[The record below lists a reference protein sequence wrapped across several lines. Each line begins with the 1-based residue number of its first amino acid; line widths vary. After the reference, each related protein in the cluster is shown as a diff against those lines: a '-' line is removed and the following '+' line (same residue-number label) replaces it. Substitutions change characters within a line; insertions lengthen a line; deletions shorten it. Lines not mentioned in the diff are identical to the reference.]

1 MNGAERDEVIEVAAY
16 WATRLDSDECSP
28 ADRAAFEKWRAKVP
42 EHAAAFEKVEASLS
56 AVYRQ
61 IDDPDLMAYAA
72 QVTTGAPRR
81 VWSDIWAGLA
91 GVAASIVLIAV
102 AAFIASLAF
111 TPEDA
116 VLKDT
121 IPENTA
127 GLAEGA
133 EVYRTQVGERS
144 TVTLADGSE
153 VTLNTDTG
161 LRVEFSARERRLQL
175 LRGQA
180 FFKVEKDA
188 TRPFV
193 VEAGHKRVVAI
204 GTAFDVRFDT
214 ADQVQI
220 TLVEGRIAVD
230 NRIDKGLPDALAEA
244 APRIEL
250 SPGQQMLAALDARP
264 SVIEADIEKV
274 TSWSEGRIVF
284 DNDRLRDA
292 VAEVNRYTATPIVL
306 GEDSRLD
313 AIRVGGVFRTGR
325 QETFLLALETLH
337 PIGIEKHAGATRLV
351 WCE

>member
-16 WATRLDSDECSP
+16 WATRLDSNECSP
-28 ADRAAFEKWRAKVP
+28 ADRAAFEKWRAKAP

-81 VWSDIWAGLA
+81 VWAGLD
-91 GVAASIVLIAV
+91 GIAASIVLIAV

-121 IPENTA
+121 IPEKAA

-133 EVYRTQVGERS
+133 AFYRTQVGERS

-180 FFKVEKDA
+180 FFKVEKDT

-337 PIGIEKHAGATRLV
+337 PIGIEKRAGATRLV
-351 WCE
+351 WRE

>member
-16 WATRLDSDECSP
+16 WATRLDSNECSP
-28 ADRAAFEKWRAKVP
+28 TDRAAFEKWRAKAP

-61 IDDPDLMAYAA
+61 IDDPDLIAYAA

-81 VWSDIWAGLA
+81 VWAGLD
-91 GVAASIVLIAV
+91 GIAASIVLIAV

-133 EVYRTQVGERS
+133 AVYRTQVGERS

-250 SPGQQMLAALDARP
+250 SPGQQMLAALNARP

-274 TSWSEGRIVF
+274 TSWSGGLFLTTIRCATQS
-284 DNDRLRDA
+284 LR
-292 VAEVNRYTATPIVL
+292 
-306 GEDSRLD
+306 
-313 AIRVGGVFRTGR
+313 
-325 QETFLLALETLH
+325 
-337 PIGIEKHAGATRLV
+337 
-351 WCE
+351 

>member
-16 WATRLDSDECSP
+16 WATRLDSNECSP
-28 ADRAAFEKWRAKVP
+28 ADRAAFEKWRAKAP

-61 IDDPDLMAYAA
+61 IDDPDLIAYAA

-81 VWSDIWAGLA
+81 VWAGLD
-91 GVAASIVLIAV
+91 GIAASIVLIAV

-121 IPENTA
+121 VPENTA
-127 GLAEGA
+127 GLEGA
-133 EVYRTQVGERS
+133 AVYRTQVGERS

-250 SPGQQMLAALDARP
+250 SPGQQMLAALNARP

-292 VAEVNRYTATPIVL
+292 VVEVNRYTATPIVL

-351 WCE
+351 WRE

>member
-16 WATRLDSDECSP
+16 WATRLDSNECSP
-28 ADRAAFEKWRAKVP
+28 ADRAAFEKWRAKAP

-61 IDDPDLMAYAA
+61 IDDPDLIAYAA

-81 VWSDIWAGLA
+81 VWAGL
-91 GVAASIVLIAV
+91 GGIAASIVLIAV

-111 TPEDA
+111 TPENA

-133 EVYRTQVGERS
+133 AVYRTQVGERS

-230 NRIDKGLPDALAEA
+230 NRIDKGLPDALGEA

-250 SPGQQMLAALDARP
+250 SPGQQMLAALNARP

-292 VAEVNRYTATPIVL
+292 VVEVNRYTATPIVL
-306 GEDSRLD
+306 SEDSRLD

-351 WCE
+351 WRE

>member
-1 MNGAERDEVIEVAAY
+1 M
-16 WATRLDSDECSP
+16 
-28 ADRAAFEKWRAKVP
+28 
-42 EHAAAFEKVEASLS
+42 
-56 AVYRQ
+56 
-61 IDDPDLMAYAA
+61 
-72 QVTTGAPRR
+72 
-81 VWSDIWAGLA
+81 
-91 GVAASIVLIAV
+91 
-102 AAFIASLAF
+102 
-111 TPEDA
+111 
-116 VLKDT
+116 
-121 IPENTA
+121 
-127 GLAEGA
+127 
-133 EVYRTQVGERS
+133 
-144 TVTLADGSE
+144 
-153 VTLNTDTG
+153 
-161 LRVEFSARERRLQL
+161 
-175 LRGQA
+175 RGQA

-292 VAEVNRYTATPIVL
+292 VAEVNRYTATPIVV

-337 PIGIEKHAGATRLV
+337 PIGIEKRAGATRLV
-351 WCE
+351 WRE

>member
-16 WATRLDSDECSP
+16 WATRLDSNECSP
-28 ADRAAFEKWRAKVP
+28 TDRAAFEKWRAKAP

-61 IDDPDLMAYAA
+61 IDDPDLIAYAA

-81 VWSDIWAGLA
+81 VWAGLD
-91 GVAASIVLIAV
+91 GIAASIVLIAV

-121 IPENTA
+121 ISENTA

-133 EVYRTQVGERS
+133 AVYRTQVGERS

-250 SPGQQMLAALDARP
+250 SPGQQMLAALNARP

-284 DNDRLRDA
+284 DNDPLRDA
-292 VAEVNRYTATPIVL
+292 VVEVNRYTATPIVL

-351 WCE
+351 WRE